1 MSGPDYIFPTD
12 QLTSWDSNG
21 YTKINGY
28 SNQYTKPE
36 NISSNINPKSL
47 VTAVTEAC
55 KNGGELIAF
64 KQKVNDEWKSWTF
77 KEYYEDIKCVARA
90 FVKLGL
96 EERHSV
102 CISGFN
108 STEWFLSTMGSIF
121 VGGIVSIKRRDY
133 NIYSGVNE
141 IEICLTDEMIM
152 SSLTGSRIVSN

>member
-1 MSGPDYIFPTD
+1 MPVKDYKLVLWAVYVFLECDRIICKITMSGPDYIFATD
-12 QLTSWDSNG
+12 QVTSWDSNG

-36 NISSNINPKSL
+36 NNSSDITPKSL

-64 KQKVNDEWKSWTF
+64 KQKVNEEWKSWTF

-108 STEWFLSTMGSIF
+108 SPEWFLSTMGSIF
-121 VGGIVSIKRRDY
+121 VGGIVSMK
-133 NIYSGVNE
+133 S
-141 IEICLTDEMIM
+141 
-152 SSLTGSRIVSN
+152 

>member
-1 MSGPDYIFPTD
+1 MRIQDYKLVLWAIYVCLECDRIICKITMSGPDYIFPTD
-12 QLTSWDSNG
+12 QVTSWDSNG

-36 NISSNINPKSL
+36 NNSSNINPKSL

-55 KNGGELIAF
+55 QNGGELIAF

-108 STEWFLSTMGSIF
+108 SPEWFLSTMGSIF
-121 VGGIVSIKRRDY
+121 VGGIVSMK
-133 NIYSGVNE
+133 S
-141 IEICLTDEMIM
+141 
-152 SSLTGSRIVSN
+152 

>member
-1 MSGPDYIFPTD
+1 MSGPDYIFATD
-12 QLTSWDSNG
+12 QVTSWDSNG

-36 NISSNINPKSL
+36 NNSSDITPKSL

-108 STEWFLSTMGSIF
+108 SPEWFLSTMGSIF
-121 VGGIVSIKRRDY
+121 VGGIVSMK
-133 NIYSGVNE
+133 S
-141 IEICLTDEMIM
+141 
-152 SSLTGSRIVSN
+152 

>member
-12 QLTSWDSNG
+12 QVTSWDSNG

-55 KNGGELIAF
+55 QNGGELIAF

-108 STEWFLSTMGSIF
+108 SPEWFLSTMGSIF
-121 VGGIVSIKRRDY
+121 VGGIVSINPLSPKPL
-133 NIYSGVNE
+133 
-141 IEICLTDEMIM
+141 LT
-152 SSLTGSRIVSN
+152 LNR